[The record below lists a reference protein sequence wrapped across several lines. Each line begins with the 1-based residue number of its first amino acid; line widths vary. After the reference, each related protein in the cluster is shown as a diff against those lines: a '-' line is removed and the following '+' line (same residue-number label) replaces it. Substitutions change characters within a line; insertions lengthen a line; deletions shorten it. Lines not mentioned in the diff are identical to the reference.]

1 MLDDDNFRRWYQN
14 VARGHSST
22 AKNYLRCIGKLC
34 EMINH
39 APEEFIGLPQR
50 ERDDIILDYIS
61 RREKKGITGASIKVE
76 IKALKSWLRWND
88 LEIKRPIKIRNA
100 NLTSTLDNEVIPDQ
114 EQLRSI
120 LNVATLQQKVAIA
133 LVAFSGVRLEVLGN
147 YDGSDGLRLSDF
159 PELQIQNE
167 TVSFQ
172 KVPTLVRIR
181 RELSKTGYPYFT
193 FLGQEGCDY
202 VRAFIEKRFHDTY
215 TRWSKK
221 GEKKEIVG
229 MQSPLIVPA
238 KAAPDFVTTVNIG
251 DLMRKPMRL
260 AGNTNRPYV
269 LRSYFATK
277 AMQAEARGFQRDW
290 RVFMMG
296 HKGDIEHVYTLNKN
310 HLRPDLI
317 EQMREGYGAALP
329 FLETAKQ
336 PSTIDRTEFLRQF
349 MKSAGMTDEQIEQ
362 QGEVDIIKVIKDKL
376 GIDSD
381 TETTKRDDIAR
392 KAQRIVPLSEL
403 EKYLMDGYEFV
414 YELPQERVIVR
425 SSVPYR

>member
-1 MLDDDNFRRWYQN
+1 
-14 VARGHSST
+14 
-22 AKNYLRCIGKLC
+22 
-34 EMINH
+34 MINH
-39 APEEFIGLPQR
+39 APEEFINLPQR

-159 PELQIQNE
+159 PELQIQDE

-296 HKGDIEHVYTLNKN
+296 HKGDIEHIYTLNKN

-376 GIDSD
+376 GIDGYS
-381 TETTKRDDIAR
+381 ETTKRNDSAQTT
-392 KAQRIVPLSEL
+392 QRIVQLSEL
-403 EKYLMDGYEFV
+403 ENYLTDGYEFV
-414 YELPQERVIVR
+414 HELPHERVIVR

>member
-1 MLDDDNFRRWYQN
+1 MTKYQQGRYLSLLDDENFRRWYQN
-14 VARGHSST
+14 VARRHEST

-34 EMINH
+34 DIINFEPK
-39 APEEFIGLPQR
+39 ALIELPQR
-50 ERDDIILDYIS
+50 ERDNIILDYIS
-61 RREKKGITGASIKVE
+61 KRERKGITGASIKVE
-76 IKALKSWLRWND
+76 IKALKSWLKWND
-88 LEIKRPIKIRNA
+88 IEIKRPIRIRNA
-100 NLTSTLDNEVIPDQ
+100 NLTTTLDSEVIPDQ

-120 LNVATLQQKVAIA
+120 LNVATPQQKVAIA

-147 YDGSDGLRLSDF
+147 YNGSDGLRLSDF
-159 PELQIQNE
+159 PELQLQNE
-167 TVSFQ
+167 TVTFL

-202 VRAFIEKRFHDTY
+202 VKAFIEKRFHDTY

-221 GEKKEIVG
+221 GEKKEVVD

-238 KAAPDFVTTVNIG
+238 KVVPDFISTVNIG
-251 DLMRKPMRL
+251 DIIRKPMRL

-277 AMQAEARGFQRDW
+277 AMQAEAKGFQRDW

-296 HKGDIEHVYTLNKN
+296 HKGDIEHIYTLNKN

-317 EQMREGYGAALP
+317 EQMRDGYKAALP
-329 FLETAKQ
+329 FLETVKQ
-336 PSTIDRTEFLRQF
+336 PSTIDRSEFLRQF
-349 MKSAGMTDEQIEQ
+349 MKSAGMTDDQIEQ

-376 GIDSD
+376 GIGGNP
-381 TETTKRDDIAR
+381 ETPKRNNSAQS
-392 KAQRIVPLSEL
+392 AQRIIRLSEL
-403 EKYLMDGYEFV
+403 DNYLTEGYEFV
-414 YELPQERVIVR
+414 HELP
-425 SSVPYR
+425 

>member
-1 MLDDDNFRRWYQN
+1 
-14 VARGHSST
+14 
-22 AKNYLRCIGKLC
+22 
-34 EMINH
+34 MINH
-39 APEEFIGLPQR
+39 APEEFINLPQR

-114 EQLRSI
+114 EQLRST
-120 LNVATLQQKVAIA
+120 LNVATPQQKVAIA

-159 PELQIQNE
+159 PELQIQDE

-215 TRWSKK
+215 IRWSKK

-296 HKGDIEHVYTLNKN
+296 HKGDIEHIYTLNKN

-317 EQMREGYGAALP
+317 EQMREGYRAALP
-329 FLETAKQ
+329 FLETSRQ

-362 QGEVDIIKVIKDKL
+362 QGEVDIIKSIKDKL
-376 GIDSD
+376 GIDGYS
-381 TETTKRDDIAR
+381 ETTKRNDSAQTT
-392 KAQRIVPLSEL
+392 QRIVQLSEL
-403 EKYLMDGYEFV
+403 ENYLTDGYEFV
-414 YELPQERVIVR
+414 HELSQERVIVR